1 MKEMKIAWPR
11 FEGNEMSDV
20 IAYLYS
26 LSFVGKPG
34 DQDKGKMLFQEKGCS
49 TCHTKMTGTQ
59 PIGPELIQMKDITS
73 PIQLI
78 QIMWNHAQ
86 QMETKMAEAQMVWP
100 EFSAIEMADLYEF
113 FTNIDTTEE

>member
-1 MKEMKIAWPR
+1 MKNRYGFDNAIIATGSIP
-11 FEGNEMSDV
+11 FIPEFQGNAGQEVLKSE
-20 IAYLYS
+20 
-26 LSFVGKPG
+26 
-34 DQDKGKMLFQEKGCS
+34 MLFQEKGCS